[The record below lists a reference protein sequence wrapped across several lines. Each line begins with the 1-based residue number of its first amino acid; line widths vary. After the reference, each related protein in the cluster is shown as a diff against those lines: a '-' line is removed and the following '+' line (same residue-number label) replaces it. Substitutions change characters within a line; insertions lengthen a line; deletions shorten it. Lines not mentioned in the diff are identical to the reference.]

1 MNFITQH
8 LPKRKKMYSQEI
20 SSEGNFQIKK
30 YSGGPYT
37 QGKCERAWGSG
48 QKTAISE
55 RAGIEQTSNGET
67 EMCWQ
72 KSAHSE

>member
-37 QGKCERAWGSG
+37 QGKCERA
-48 QKTAISE
+48 
-55 RAGIEQTSNGET
+55 
-67 EMCWQ
+67 
-72 KSAHSE
+72 